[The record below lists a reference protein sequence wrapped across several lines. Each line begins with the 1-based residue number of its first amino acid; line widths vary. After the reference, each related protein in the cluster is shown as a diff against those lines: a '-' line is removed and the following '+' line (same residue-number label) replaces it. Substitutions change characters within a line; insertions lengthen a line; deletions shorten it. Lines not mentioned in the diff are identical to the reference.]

1 MYAVADVFDP
11 SIHLQGPIEI
21 DETTSYVSFKLN
33 ERYQRLCL
41 WINQV
46 NQSVFFFFQKF
57 NFEWN
62 PSIFLIFFFFNLE
75 FPTTNGR

>member
-1 MYAVADVFDP
+1 MYAVVDDFNPAV
-11 SIHLQGPIEI
+11 HLRSDITI

-46 NQSVFFFFQKF
+46 GENDQYFNVMTVF
-57 NFEWN
+57 NN
-62 PSIFLIFFFFNLE
+62 ILFLI
-75 FPTTNGR
+75 

>member
-1 MYAVADVFDP
+1 MYAVVDDFNPTV
-11 SIHLQGPIEI
+11 HLRGDITI

-46 NQSVFFFFQKF
+46 GENHRYL
-57 NFEWN
+57 NEWWR
-62 PSIFLIFFFFNLE
+62 I
-75 FPTTNGR
+75 